1 MSAGDVTC
9 PEIQSGDD
17 ASDTLLYQLEQRLER
32 VGEWLNP
39 ILVKEVRQALKSRMF
54 VVVFALMLIFG
65 WGWSI
70 FGVLLVLSPGVYY
83 NPGGPTMLCGYFFVL
98 AVPLFVAV
106 PLMAFWSLAGER
118 DDGTFE
124 LVSITSLTARQ
135 IVTGKMGSAIVQMIV
150 FSSALSPCIAFTYL
164 LRGIDIVTVFW
175 VLGWTVLISILLSLS
190 AICFAT
196 ISRSVIWQVFLSVI
210 LVLAFLIAGISWSS
224 VVVQTLFYGSLP
236 VETGGFWVMN
246 LFVMMMYLS
255 FCLLFTLAAAG
266 KLSFPS
272 DNRSTKIRYAMIIQQ
287 LLWIGWMIALALQE
301 RDPVFFLAFTSCA
314 GFYWLVMGAL
324 LSGESPQLSP
334 RARRD
339 LPQSFLGRMVG
350 TWFNPGSGTGYIF
363 AVTSFFGFIL
373 VTTFFEITI
382 AVGDGINWNQSRGFD
397 NRLMFAGLAWAY
409 LTTYLGIGRL
419 ILLFLRKFY
428 QVGIVASLLV
438 QTILLV
444 LGILLSASAQ
454 VLVNGFQNNDYTAL
468 QLGNWAWTLVE
479 LSDSRSGLPLEVP
492 LLIFASAGL
501 VFFVNVCLSLAEI
514 KAVREATPD
523 RVIQEEK
530 ELHPERFTEKRAPA
544 NPWSDDPSPDSGTE
558 KPSSPEG

>member
-1 MSAGDVTC
+1 MSAGDVTYS
-9 PEIQSGDD
+9 ENQSSGD
-17 ASDTLLYQLEQRLER
+17 SSGTLLYQLEQRLER

-83 NPGGPTMLCGYFFVL
+83 NPGGPTMLCGYYFVL
-98 AVPLFVAV
+98 AVPLIVAV
-106 PLMAFWSLAGER
+106 PLMTFWSLAGER

-124 LVSITSLTARQ
+124 LVSITLLTARQ
-135 IVTGKMGSAIVQMIV
+135 IVTGKLGSAIVQMIV

-164 LRGIDIVTVFW
+164 LRGIDIITVFW
-175 VLGWTVLISILLSLS
+175 VLGWTVLISVLLSFS

-196 ISRSVIWQVFLSVI
+196 ISRSVIWQVFLSVV
-210 LVLAFLIAGISWSS
+210 LVLAFLIAGFTWSS

-236 VETGGFWVMN
+236 VETGEFWVMN

-287 LLWIGWMIALALQE
+287 LLWIGWMIALVLE
-301 RDPVFFLAFTSCA
+301 YRDPVVFLLFTSFA
-314 GFYWLVMGAL
+314 GVYWLIMGAL

-363 AVTSFFGFIL
+363 AVTSFFSFIL

-409 LTTYLGIGRL
+409 LTTYLGSGRL

-438 QTILLV
+438 QAILLV

-468 QLGNWAWTLVE
+468 QLGNWAWTLAEV
-479 LSDSRSGLPLEVP
+479 SDSRSGLPLEVP
-492 LLIFASAGL
+492 ILIFASAGL

-530 ELHPERFTEKRAPA
+530 ELHPERFTEKREPA
-544 NPWSDDPSPDSGTE
+544 NPWSDDPSADSGME